1 MSSVEKSNIK
11 LILSVT
17 YTEALENWKD
27 AVSNLLSSKYP
38 DVEINFFHEGKLK
51 ERRKAFMLKGGY
63 SAKKSPFAVIFDV
76 DKNPLKAFYS
86 EVEECTIDNIEWYLD
101 FYITQINRMENE
113 NSSNQNNN

>member
-1 MSSVEKSNIK
+1 MNSVEKSDIK

-27 AVSNLLSSKYP
+27 AISNLLSSKYP
-38 DVEINFFHEGKLK
+38 NVEVNFFHEGKLK

-86 EVEECTIDNIEWYLD
+86 EVNECTLDNIVSILD
-101 FYITQINRMENE
+101 SIVSNKNNVKNE
-113 NSSNQNNN
+113 STSN